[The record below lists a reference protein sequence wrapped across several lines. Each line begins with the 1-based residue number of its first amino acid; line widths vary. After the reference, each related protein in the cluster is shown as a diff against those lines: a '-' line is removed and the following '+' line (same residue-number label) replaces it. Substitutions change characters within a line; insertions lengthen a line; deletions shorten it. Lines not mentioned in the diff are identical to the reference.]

1 MPHAAI
7 TTDIIVGF
15 PGETEEDFE
24 ATLEVVRRAR
34 FASAFTFQYSP
45 RPGTPAAEMENQIPK
60 EVVQERFERL
70 VALQDSIQAE
80 ENAKLVGTDVELLV
94 QAEGGRKSAETHRLT
109 GRARD
114 GRLVHFAPVD
124 PAGKDMSAEIRPGD
138 VVHTTVTDA
147 GSFFLVA
154 DSGVSEHRR
163 TKAGDMSAAGQTPTT
178 APIGVGLG
186 LPGLGKP
193 SAPADSCGC

>member
-1 MPHAAI
+1 M
-7 TTDIIVGF
+7 D
-15 PGETEEDFE
+15 
-24 ATLEVVRRAR
+24 VVRRAR

-45 RPGTPAAEMENQIPK
+45 RPGTPAAEMEDQIPK

-94 QAEGGRKSAETHRLT
+94 QADGGRKNDETHRMS

-124 PAGKDMSAEIRPGD
+124 ATGKDISADIRAGD
-138 VVHTTVTDA
+138 VVHTTVTDS

-154 DSGVSEHRR
+154 DSGVTEHL
-163 TKAGDMSAAGQTPTT
+163 SL
-178 APIGVGLG
+178 IHI
-186 LPGLGKP
+186 
-193 SAPADSCGC
+193 